1 MLYWAK
7 ERAWI
12 ISQTQTVWTGN
23 MSDHRMM
30 SFLKNKSSAS
40 AYLKSQ
46 TLLLLLTLLM
56 SSCNST
62 GNPDLVLK
70 NILFIGNSYTDFNKG
85 LDYQLLK
92 FAPNSDMVRI
102 SPGGYTLQN
111 HWEDANTLGVI
122 RSKQW
127 DVIILQEQSQ
137 TPVTNYNG
145 FAEYVQKLNAE
156 IKATG
161 AETILF
167 MTWERPDSIQYGVTT
182 QALSNNYTYLGQQ
195 LGIKVAPVGL
205 AFANALRERP
215 DLVLYS
221 SDGHPT
227 LQGTYLTA
235 AVFFKVIYG
244 QSPVGINYTAG
255 MSDEDALFLQTIATQ
270 TLEK

>member
-1 MLYWAK
+1 
-7 ERAWI
+7 
-12 ISQTQTVWTGN
+12 
-23 MSDHRMM
+23 MM
-30 SFLKNKSSAS
+30 SYSKIKGSNFKHPKLQTILFLFVI
-40 AYLKSQ
+40 LI
-46 TLLLLLTLLM
+46 
-56 SSCNST
+56 SSCTSIGGPNIPS
-62 GNPDLVLK
+62 K
-70 NILFIGNSYTDFNKG
+70 KILFIGNSYTDFNKG

-227 LQGTYLTA
+227 LQGTYLAA